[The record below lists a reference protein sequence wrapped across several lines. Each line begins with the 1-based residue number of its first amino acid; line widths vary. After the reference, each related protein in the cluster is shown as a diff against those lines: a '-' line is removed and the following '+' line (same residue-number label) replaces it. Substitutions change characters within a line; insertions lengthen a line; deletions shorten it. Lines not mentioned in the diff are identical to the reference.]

1 MGIPLLPTT
10 AYLEKMHASFVVSL
24 VTAGRCSIHSSI
36 SSHLISSP
44 PSHPFIPSIQ
54 SRGSRNNPK
63 EGGINLSS
71 SRSSSRLIS
80 SHLIPS
86 RPLSTPWCFHQTARS
101 NFFLFFPFPPTEQ
114 EQCRKGPNKLLPNPE
129 RKGYI
134 VRQKTPRKSP
144 ISPIPIQSIS
154 QQSNE
159 RVLSFFAHEGAG
171 GPPAARTASVN
182 FSFLSTAM
190 SRSSSP
196 SKR

>member
-1 MGIPLLPTT
+1 MLHL
-10 AYLEKMHASFVVSL
+10 
-24 VTAGRCSIHSSI
+24 IHP
-36 SSHLISSP
+36 SHLIS
-44 PSHPFIPSIQ
+44 SHPFIPSIQ

-80 SHLIPS
+80 SHLISSHLIPY
-86 RPLSTPWCFHQTARS
+86 PLHGVSIKQQEAI
-101 NFFLFFPFPPTEQ
+101 FFLFFPFPPTEQ

-134 VRQKTPRKSP
+134 ERQKTPRKSP
-144 ISPIPIQSIS
+144 ISPIPVPSIS

>member
-1 MGIPLLPTT
+1 MIKSHTKVNVALGYHFYLLLPTWR
-10 AYLEKMHASFVVSL
+10 
-24 VTAGRCSIHSSI
+24 RCTHLLLFLWSQQVGAQSIHPSHLI
-36 SSHLISSP
+36 PSHLIS
-44 PSHPFIPSIQ
+44 SIQ

-144 ISPIPIQSIS
+144 ISPIPVQSIS
-154 QQSNE
+154 Q
-159 RVLSFFAHEGAG
+159 
-171 GPPAARTASVN
+171 
-182 FSFLSTAM
+182 
-190 SRSSSP
+190 
-196 SKR
+196 

>member
-1 MGIPLLPTT
+1 
-10 AYLEKMHASFVVSL
+10 MHASFVVSL
-24 VTAGRCSIHSSI
+24 VTAGRCSIHPFIHPI
-36 SSHLISSP
+36 SSHLISS
-44 PSHPFIPSIQ
+44 HLIH
-54 SRGSRNNPK
+54 
-63 EGGINLSS
+63 S
-71 SRSSSRLIS
+71 SRPFSPEDQEIIQRKEVSIFPHLGLRLVSSHLRLIS
-80 SHLIPS
+80 SH
-86 RPLSTPWCFHQTARS
+86 PLSTPWCFHQTARS